1 MFKPNAKKVKRKIYV
16 IQYDNCGHDD
26 VVAYESIEKPTKY
39 LISKILNVP
48 EFGIYSIE
56 EIGEIRRI
64 L

>member
-1 MFKPNAKKVKRKIYV
+1 MFKPNAKKIERKTYI
-16 IQYDNCGHDD
+16 IQYDNCGYDD

-48 EFGIYSIE
+48 EFSIYSIE

-64 L
+64 S